1 MLSYILDV
9 AFSDNKLEIS
19 SYDYNQVS
27 KLINSVIKQNVDTQ
41 SQDIYSEKKLKHN
54 FAKIGL
60 ECDDVKVMGKD
71 SKEIVIAGVNI
82 ERSKCSLEELKNEIE
97 NTLQLQIEDPIFA
110 VEGSFATVTVKT
122 KRLYSTNDFYKIKSK
137 RGEEVCGDSIAFFD
151 GVSSKRYSLICDG
164 MGSGSGA
171 NLTSLTCVNF
181 LKSILSV
188 TDDIKIALSMLNNLI
203 RAKGVENSSTVDL
216 LEIDLIT
223 GKGSVTKCGAST
235 TYVKRGD
242 KVFKLQSQTMPIGI
256 LKDLDAEKL
265 SFELTKGD
273 ICILVSD
280 GIVDSK
286 DDDSE
291 LVKFIEKFNG
301 NMDTLPAEITKL
313 SKKFKK
319 DDDMTVC
326 VTELI

>member
-1 MLSYILDV
+1 V
-9 AFSDNKLEIS
+9 FT
-19 SYDYNQVS
+19 
-27 KLINSVIKQNVDTQ
+27 VD
-41 SQDIYSEKKLKHN
+41 
-54 FAKIGL
+54 
-60 ECDDVKVMGKD
+60 
-71 SKEIVIAGVNI
+71 
-82 ERSKCSLEELKNEIE
+82 
-97 NTLQLQIEDPIFA
+97 
-110 VEGSFATVTVKT
+110 GSFATVTVKT
-122 KRLYSTNDFYKIKSK
+122 KRLYSTADFYKIKSK
-137 RGEEVCGDSIAFFD
+137 KGEEVCGDNIAFFD
-151 GVSSKRYSLICDG
+151 GISSKRYTLICDG
-164 MGSGSGA
+164 MGSGFGA
-171 NLTSLTCVNF
+171 NATSLTCVNF

-188 TDDIKIALSMLNNLI
+188 TDDVKIALSMLNNLI

-235 TYVKRGD
+235 TYVKRGE

-273 ICILVSD
+273 ICIMVSD

-286 DDDSE
+286 DNDSD

-301 NMDTLPAEITKL
+301 NIDTLPAEIAKL